1 MNGKMKQYVVTWFVA
16 DNSQC
21 EAHFDRMCV
30 NAVSTAH
37 AIKTAINRIKIEFDY
52 DIKYCTITGIWEV

>member
-1 MNGKMKQYVVTWFVA
+1 MTAKIKKYVVAWFVA

-21 EAHFDRMCV
+21 DAHWDRMQV
-30 NAVSTAH
+30 RAVSRTS

-52 DIKYCTITGIWEV
+52 DFKYCTITGVWEV